1 MNIPENAD
9 VCVNMPKSSR
19 MAFVLYFPIVIP
31 CLLERVLT
39 YFNVYTK
46 LEVFS
51 EGKVSKGK

>member
-9 VCVNMPKSSR
+9 ICVNMPKSAR
-19 MAFVLYFPIVIP
+19 MAFVLYFAIVIP

-51 EGKVSKGK
+51 EGKVSK

>member
-9 VCVNMPKSSR
+9 ICVNMPKSAR
-19 MAFVLYFPIVIP
+19 MAFVLYFAIVIP

-51 EGKVSKGK
+51 EGKFSKGK